1 MEYANLNGSGA
12 VTYTGWFV
20 NGCRSGEGRCFFH
33 RTGEE
38 YEGEFVCDEPSDLAL
53 FRHGGPFEE
62 VCGAL
67 PPPSTSPGGDAAAAP
82 RTDDGADAP
91 GGDGAPGHDGADGG
105 GSPSS
110 SPTITPPKEGGRGS
124 DETLNNSLMS
134 AITTARSSG
143 NLSDA
148 NNSGAKAARRNSGR
162 GRVGSNNFSL
172 TSLNIDVKS
181 LDVYD
186 YNTEDPRLYRYAN
199 GDVFNGRLD
208 ANGLRQGSGTYTEH
222 KTGSVYNGE
231 GWTWLA
237 CLLLRFSLP
246 FWAHCTLLTVGDW
259 KDSKR
264 HGVGHLKLSS
274 GLVYSGEFHED
285 SIRGEGSLT
294 LINGSLYNVSLL

>member
-12 VTYTGWFV
+12 VTFTGWFV

-62 VCGAL
+62 VCDGL
-67 PPPSTSPGGDAAAAP
+67 PPPSPSPGEEVAASAP
-82 RTDDGADAP
+82 RADDDADAP
-91 GGDGAPGHDGADGG
+91 DDDGGHGHDDGDEG
-105 GSPSS
+105 EAPLS
-110 SPTITPPKEGGRGS
+110 SPATTPPKEGGRGS
-124 DETLNNSLMS
+124 DETVNKSLIS
-134 AITTARSSG
+134 AMTSVRSSG

-162 GRVGSNNFSL
+162 GGVGSNNFSL
-172 TSLNIDVKS
+172 TSLNIDVRS
-181 LDVYD
+181 LNVYD

-208 ANGLRQGSGTYTEH
+208 VNGLRQGSGTYTEH

-231 GWTWLA
+231 G
-237 CLLLRFSLP
+237 
-246 FWAHCTLLTVGDW
+246 
-259 KDSKR
+259 
-264 HGVGHLKLSS
+264 
-274 GLVYSGEFHED
+274 
-285 SIRGEGSLT
+285 
-294 LINGSLYNVSLL
+294 